1 MKKILF
7 GLTVLTLALGSA
19 QAAKITVWTH
29 YGPEDLAW
37 LNAAAKS
44 FTNTAAGKGNT
55 VEVVVVPFADI
66 KQKMIQ
72 SKGEAADVVVSLPQ
86 DQIGE
91 LITNGVLEPV
101 DALISKKAKDDLA
114 KSSQNAFTYNGKL
127 FGFPVYNEAVAVVYN
142 KKLLPGGIPKT
153 WPEFIATAQ
162 KLTDASQQKFGFLA
176 EIENQYNMHGIFY
189 AFGGYVFKGY
199 DKGAP
204 DQKDVGLANA
214 GADKAGQLINDLRY
228 KYNLIPEGAAD
239 GGVIA
244 DLFYKG
250 QVAMWQTGPWNGRAI
265 RNSGVDFGVGV
276 LPKPTGAVRNW
287 APFLGVQAIVLNSY
301 SNQKKLAAD
310 FANFLV
316 SSENQVALS
325 KAGGKIPASKA
336 ASRKLAGD
344 PVIIGFSKAAQAG
357 VAMPNIAAM
366 GQVWGPWGDAVTL
379 IAKTKG
385 ANVSKLLDDAVKQ
398 INANI
403 K

>member
-1 MKKILF
+1 MKKVLF
-7 GLTVLTLALGSA
+7 GLTALALAMGSA
-19 QAAKITVWTH
+19 QAAKLTVWTH
-29 YGPEDLAW
+29 YGTGELAW
-37 LNAAAKS
+37 VNAAAKS
-44 FTNTAAGKGNT
+44 FLTTAAGKGNT
-55 VEVVVVPFADI
+55 IDVVVVPFGDI

-72 SKGEAADVVVSLPQ
+72 SKGEAADLVMSLPQ

-101 DALISKKAKDDLA
+101 DALISSAAKSDLA
-114 KSSQNAFTYNGKL
+114 ASSQKAFTYNGKL
-127 FGFPVYNEAVAVVYN
+127 FGFPVFNEAVAVVYN

-153 WPEFIATAQ
+153 WDAFISTAQ

-176 EIENQYNMHGIFY
+176 EIENQYNMHGLFY
-189 AFGGYVFKGY
+189 AMGGYVFKGY

-204 DQKDVGLANA
+204 NQKDVGLNNT

-250 QVAMWQTGPWNGRAI
+250 QVAMWQTGPWNAEAI
-265 RNSGVDFGVGV
+265 RKSGVDFGIGL
-276 LPKPTGAVRNW
+276 LPRPTGATRNW
-287 APFLGVQAIVLNSY
+287 APFLGVQAIVMNSY
-301 SNQKKLAAD
+301 SSEKKLAAE
-310 FANFLV
+310 FANYLISPV
-316 SSENQVALS
+316 NQVAFS
-325 KAGGKIPASKA
+325 KAGGRIPASKA
-336 ASRKLAGD
+336 AAKQLAND
-344 PVIIGFSKAAQAG
+344 PVVAGFSKSAQVG